1 MLEGFVKLP
10 ISSGNSLLSITN
22 NGLNFNGT
30 VVLRMKKAKNI
41 ILLLNKDKH
50 QIAIQKVDDITEDS
64 IIFFQSE
71 KDLKSGI
78 RLNNREIQQGIAI
91 MMNWNLEECNYR
103 ADGFYIE
110 EESAMIFNLDSAR
123 KFKKRAKKFTSK

>member
-1 MLEGFVKLP
+1 MLEGFVKFP
-10 ISSGNSLLSITN
+10 IFFGNAFLSVTN

-30 VVLRMKKAKNI
+30 VVSRMKQAENI
-41 ILLLNKDKH
+41 VFLLNTDKH
-50 QIAIQKVDDITEDS
+50 QVAIQKVDAGTADS

-78 RLNNREIQQGIAI
+78 RLNNREIQQRIAI
-91 MMNWNLEECNYR
+91 MMNWNLEEYNYR

-110 EESAMIFNLDSAR
+110 DEQAMIFDLDSAR
-123 KFKKRAKKFTSK
+123 KFKKRAKKTTNS